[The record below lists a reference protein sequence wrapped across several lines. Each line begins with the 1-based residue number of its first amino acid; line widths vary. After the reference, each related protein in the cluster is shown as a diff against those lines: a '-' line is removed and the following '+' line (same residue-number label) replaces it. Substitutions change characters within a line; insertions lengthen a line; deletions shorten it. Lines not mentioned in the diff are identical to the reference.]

1 MLGLYGQGKTTTIA
15 KLASYYAK
23 RGNKVCAIGLD
34 VHRPAASEQL
44 KQLCD
49 KLNIPV
55 FINPKEKDPKK
66 TWADA
71 KIFKTFKLSDIW
83 DRWERA
89 DLRWKEKAKEE
100 KITGLDTVLMQ
111 AYEKLVA
118 AIPSGVSVADI
129 MSIVTMY
136 VPNTSAFSLRMNT
149 MLSKK
154 GNPYRMIRVKNNN
167 IPHYLFTPFN
177 KVD

>member
-1 MLGLYGQGKTTTIA
+1 MAKIVLIDVDLGIDLNQMIIDSA
-15 KLASYYAK
+15 KDLTRNARVELDNALAVMDSAK
-23 RGNKVCAIGLD
+23 
-34 VHRPAASEQL
+34 QL
-44 KQLCD
+44 KDQ
-49 KLNIPV
+49 
-55 FINPKEKDPKK
+55 
-66 TWADA
+66 
-71 KIFKTFKLSDIW
+71 
-83 DRWERA
+83 
-89 DLRWKEKAKEE
+89 KEKAKEE
-100 KITGLDTVLMQ
+100 KSTGLDTVLMQ

-118 AIPSGVSVADI
+118 AIPIGVSVADI